1 VTEPARDV
9 AEVIL
14 HAPLPAPL
22 RLIVPAHRLSTA
34 ALLPPRVRAEYGLRS
49 DAGRSLAL
57 KAAALSIR
65 LGALPLFLAAERV
78 APPAFAFAS
87 SP

>member
-1 VTEPARDV
+1 V

-22 RLIVPAHRLSTA
+22 RLIMPAHRLSTA
-34 ALLPPRVRAEYGLRS
+34 ALLPPRVRCEYGLCWDPTR
-49 DAGRSLAL
+49 ALAL

-65 LGALPLFLAAERV
+65 LGSLPLFVAAERV
-78 APPAFAFAS
+78 SPPAFAF
-87 SP
+87 